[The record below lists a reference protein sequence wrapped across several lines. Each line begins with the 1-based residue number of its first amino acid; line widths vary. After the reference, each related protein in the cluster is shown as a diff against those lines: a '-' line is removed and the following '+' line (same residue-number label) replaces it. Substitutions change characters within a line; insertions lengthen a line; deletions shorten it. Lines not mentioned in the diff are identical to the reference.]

1 MKVIEVGPEVRK
13 LHKKYSEPD
22 DNNRIPRYKR
32 FEGVLT
38 SDELFRFDEAF
49 MFAPRIGR
57 MANNRKKDDELI
69 AVPRAL
75 LLFLTNQTRDTV
87 HIYQEWLKGNLVDIR
102 SHSLQ
107 PTEQEGGQDGA
118 DTP

>member
-1 MKVIEVGPEVRK
+1 MTRQITFFEPED
-13 LHKKYSEPD
+13 LEA
-22 DNNRIPRYKR
+22 
-32 FEGVLT
+32 LT
-38 SDELFRFDEAF
+38 GLSHDELW
-49 MFAPRIGR
+49 
-57 MANNRKKDDELI
+57 NRKKDDELI